1 MTALGLYQ
9 CPQCYGPSYDLG
21 WCRSC
26 LSSGVGWLCS
36 FCGKLR
42 HPQVCPQQMAV
53 IIAEALNRQGNGR
66 AEIAV
71 NGCIVQVRAI
81 TTGQL
86 FDFTV
91 MEVPQ

>member
-1 MTALGLYQ
+1 
-9 CPQCYGPSYDLG
+9 
-21 WCRSC
+21 
-26 LSSGVGWLCS
+26 
-36 FCGKLR
+36 
-42 HPQVCPQQMAV
+42 MAV